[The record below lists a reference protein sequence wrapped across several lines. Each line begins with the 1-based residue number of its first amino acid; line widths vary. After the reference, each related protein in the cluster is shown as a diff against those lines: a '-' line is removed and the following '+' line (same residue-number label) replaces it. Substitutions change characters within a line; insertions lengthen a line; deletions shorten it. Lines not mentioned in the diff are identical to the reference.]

1 MERGY
6 RIWSVE
12 VRMLHAP
19 TRGMMQAIGFHDHGQ
34 AVKGGFKLL
43 FAWLWRSKNNVVHMS
58 HCLNSYSTPKKPYNP
73 L

>member
-1 MERGY
+1 MERGF

-43 FAWLWRSKNNVVHMS
+43 FAMALEVQEQCCSYEPLSK
-58 HCLNSYSTPKKPYNP
+58 L